1 MKRLIIHLAI
11 GVVTFLVGVT
21 IELMFTANRY
31 TTYVPKSE
39 VAKPVPLDVNESPV
53 QSSITLPAPN
63 PVFDYDPKEFNP
75 RGDYYILGRKPKAF
89 REFDCLELAVDEFDG
104 RASGVVMIQTYA
116 NHMYSAH
123 YAVSGLLTK
132 ERLTFVATPISEE
145 DFEYR
150 FDGYFLRAGVLSNAG
165 KNRAVLKGKLSKSK
179 RGVKIAES
187 EIRFRV
193 EYLGC

>member
-11 GVVTFLVGVT
+11 GTVTFLVGVA
-21 IELMFTANRY
+21 IALMFTAY
-31 TTYVPKSE
+31 TTNVPESEAAKS
-39 VAKPVPLDVNESPV
+39 APLNVSASPV

-63 PVFDYDPKEFNP
+63 LVFDYDPKEFNP
-75 RGDYYILGRKPKAF
+75 RGDYYILGRKPKVF
-89 REFDCLELAVDEFDG
+89 REFDCLELAVDEFNG
-104 RASGVVMIQTYA
+104 RASGVVMIQTYV

-123 YAVSGLLTK
+123 YAVSGLVTK
-132 ERLTFVATPISEE
+132 ERLAFVATPVSEE

-150 FDGYFLRAGVLSNAG
+150 FDGYFLRAGVLSHLG
-165 KNRAVLKGKLSKSK
+165 KNRAVLKGKLTKSK

-187 EIRFRV
+187 EIKFRV

>member
-11 GVVTFLVGVT
+11 GMGTFLVGVS
-21 IELMFTANRY
+21 IELMFTANRH
-31 TTYVPKSE
+31 TTYVPKPE
-39 VAKPVPLDVNESPV
+39 VTKPVPLNVSESSL
-53 QSSITLPAPN
+53 QSSITSPAPN

-104 RASGVVMIQTYA
+104 RASGVVRIQTYA
-116 NHMYSAH
+116 NQMYSD

-132 ERLTFVATPISEE
+132 ERLTFVATPVSEE
-145 DFEYR
+145 DFEYS
-150 FDGYFLRAGVLSNAG
+150 FDGYFLRAGVLWNAG
-165 KNRAVLKGKLSKSK
+165 KNRAVLRGKLSKSR
-179 RGVKIAES
+179 RGVKTAES

>member
-11 GVVTFLVGVT
+11 GVGTFLVGVS
-21 IELMFTANRY
+21 IELMFTANRC

-39 VAKPVPLDVNESPV
+39 VTKPVPLNVSESSV
-53 QSSITLPAPN
+53 QSSITLAAPN

-75 RGDYYILGRKPKAF
+75 RGDYFILGRKPKAF

-116 NHMYSAH
+116 NQMYSAQC
-123 YAVSGLLTK
+123 AVSGRLTK
-132 ERLTFVATPISEE
+132 ERLTFVVTPVSEE
-145 DFEYR
+145 DFEYS

-165 KNRAVLKGKLSKSK
+165 KNRAVLRGKLTKSK
-179 RGVKIAES
+179 RGVKITES
-187 EIRFRV
+187 EIRLRV